1 MFLPS
6 FNDFKKL
13 AKSANVIPIYRDV
26 IGDLETPVSTY
37 LKLTTSAKTR
47 KYSCLLESVEG
58 GEKIGRFS
66 FIAIEP
72 FLIFTTNKNEVTLI
86 EIDEEKTKTQHFKSL
101 NPYNELRKIFKRF
114 SSPAS
119 LDLPRFYGG
128 TLGYISYEAIRYFEN
143 IPITKENDLQLPELF
158 FIFPKT
164 LIIFD
169 HVNHKIKILTNA
181 VIKSK
186 HTNLEKIYK
195 QSCKEINN
203 IIDKINKT
211 LPYKKLKFPQNIPTK
226 SLLTSNFTKKEYISA
241 VSKTKEYIMAGD
253 IIQAVISQR
262 FSTEIN
268 IPPFDIYRAL
278 RVVNPSPYMYYLN
291 FDYLKIIG
299 SSPELLVRKE
309 GNIIETRPIAGT
321 RKRGKTPEEDEKLTN
336 ELLADEKEKAEHI
349 MLVDLSRNDIGK
361 VARFGSISVPELM
374 IIEKYSHVQHI
385 VSSVKGILNRGKDAF
400 DSLISCFPAGTVTG
414 APKIRAMEII
424 NELEP
429 CQRGPYAGAVGY
441 FGFNDN
447 MDMAITIRTIIVK
460 NKTAYLQ
467 AGAGI
472 VADSIPE
479 REYKETLNKLKV
491 LFTALK
497 IAEKKLQ
504 L

>member
-1 MFLPS
+1 MFLPCL
-6 FNDFKKL
+6 NDFKKL
-13 AKSANVIPIYRDV
+13 AKSANVIPIYKDV

-37 LKLTTSAKTR
+37 LKLTSSAKTR

-72 FLIFTTNKNEVTLI
+72 FLIFTTTNNEVALK
-86 EIDEEKTKTQHFKSL
+86 EIDDKSIKTQHFKSQ
-101 NPYNELRKIFKRF
+101 NPYNELKKIFKRF
-114 SSPAS
+114 SSPVS

-128 TLGYISYEAIRYFEN
+128 ALGYISYEAIRYFEN

-164 LIIFD
+164 LVIFD
-169 HVNHKIKILTNA
+169 HLNHKIKILTNA
-181 VIKSK
+181 LIKNK
-186 HTNLEKIYK
+186 HMNLEKIYK
-195 QSCKEINN
+195 QSCNEING
-203 IIDKINKT
+203 IINKINKT
-211 LPYKKLKFPQNIPTK
+211 LPCKRSKFPQNNPTK
-226 SLLTSNFTKKEYISA
+226 SLLISNFTKKEYISA

-268 IPPFDIYRAL
+268 ISPFDIYRAL

-291 FDYLKIIG
+291 LDYLKIIG

-321 RKRGKTPEEDEKLTN
+321 RKRGKTPDEDEKLTN

-349 MLVDLSRNDIGK
+349 MLLDLSRNDIGK
-361 VARFGSISVPELM
+361 VSKFGSITIPELM

-385 VSSVKGILNRGKDAF
+385 VSSVKGILNKGKDAF
-400 DSLISCFPAGTVTG
+400 DSLVSCFPAGTVTG

-424 NELEP
+424 EEIEP
-429 CQRGPYAGAVGY
+429 TKRGPYAGAVGY
-441 FGFNDN
+441 FSLQKE
-447 MDMAITIRTIIVK
+447 MDFCITIRTVFIK
-460 NKTAYLQ
+460 NDSIYLQ

-472 VADSIPE
+472 VADSVPE
-479 REYKETLNKLKV
+479 REYNETKNKAKS
-491 LFTALK
+491 LFEAYR
-497 IAEKKLQ
+497 IANQEL
-504 L
+504 